1 VQYCRER
8 PEGLP
13 PVEVILGNEDKGKNA
28 GAGASGGGRGGKGGR
43 GGGMQGSG
51 EWSRGAQQQQ
61 FSGRGGRG
69 GPGMPGMP
77 FAPVP
82 GKFGAPPGLAAPIA
96 RGPGGRGGGPPG
108 GPVRRGPKKIPGR
121 ETPPPGIM
129 AVRGSGSVG
138 AADVARAHLNFIACS
153 RPPSQ
158 SPPWPTTRPCGSQ
171 AVAEATTTKEST
183 AKSEGTLTSSHH
195 ES

>member
-1 VQYCRER
+1 
-8 PEGLP
+8 
-13 PVEVILGNEDKGKNA
+13 VEVILGNEDKGKGGG
-28 GAGASGGGRGGKGGR
+28 GAGGGRGGKGGR
-43 GGGMQGSG
+43 GGGMGSSG
-51 EWSRGAQQQQ
+51 EWSRGAQQQ

-108 GPVRRGPKKIPGR
+108 GPIRRGPKKIPGR

-129 AVRGSGSVG
+129 PVR
-138 AADVARAHLNFIACS
+138 
-153 RPPSQ
+153 RPPQVMLPLFPHFIYSFMFPHSRRSR
-158 SPPWPTTRPCGSQ
+158 SPPWPTIRLCGSQ
-171 AVAEATTTKEST
+171 AVAEATTTKRST
-183 AKSEGTLTSSHH
+183 VKFEGTPYVHPRSREKEFSL
-195 ES
+195 